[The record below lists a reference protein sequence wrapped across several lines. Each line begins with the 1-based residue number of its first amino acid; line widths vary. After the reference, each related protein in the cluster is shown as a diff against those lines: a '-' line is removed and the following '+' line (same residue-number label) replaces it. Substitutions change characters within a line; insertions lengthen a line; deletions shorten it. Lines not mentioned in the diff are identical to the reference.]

1 MSNNLKQQE
10 RSKKVEFIKRKI
22 DDLIYEDRINIL
34 ELLRQHVDES
44 LIIENADGVR
54 VNLDKIPTDVIN
66 KIEYVLIAKLK
77 VSEISMI

>member
-1 MSNNLKQQE
+1 MSNNLEQQE

-34 ELLRQHVDES
+34 ELLRQQVDES
-44 LIIENADGVR
+44 LIIENADGCR